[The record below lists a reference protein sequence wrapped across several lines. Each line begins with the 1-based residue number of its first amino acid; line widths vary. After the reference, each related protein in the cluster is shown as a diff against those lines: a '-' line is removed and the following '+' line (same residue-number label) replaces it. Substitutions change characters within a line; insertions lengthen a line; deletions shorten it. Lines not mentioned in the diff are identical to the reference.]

1 MSGIV
6 VLYALKPAAII
17 MKVFSVEISISVV
30 LHDLAELSGSFVD
43 ADMNDSILNKP
54 GQLQTNP

>member
-1 MSGIV
+1 
-6 VLYALKPAAII
+6 